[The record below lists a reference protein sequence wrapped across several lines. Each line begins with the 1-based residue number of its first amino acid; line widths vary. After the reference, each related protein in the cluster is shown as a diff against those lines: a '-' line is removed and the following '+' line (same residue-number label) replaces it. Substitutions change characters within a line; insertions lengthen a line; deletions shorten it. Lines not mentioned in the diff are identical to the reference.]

1 MKRNNNMSLVK
12 LLREVM
18 ISEGDTS
25 GSTDAENVLAILMSN
40 QNKSKEEFQKM
51 LVSQNPNAIFLK
63 KYFGKFLKGDPLEV
77 YYNAI
82 VEIKKEKLPINAEQV
97 GDTNF
102 GTTDLWK
109 SYGGISSVRSKADV
123 IGQGITYSVK
133 NASTQVRVL
142 DASAPQIIALIHCAM
157 DKTKT
162 TNKVRETIRT
172 RLTAIKELSNAE
184 GAKLSRMYGG
194 KKYGLGELRK
204 VLDKKMKKLIKDYD
218 ENTAEMNQEIE
229 AIFEEVQ
236 GKNDFKDA
244 FIYESLSGKT
254 MLGETSNGRADAILT
269 WTADF
274 SKIKSHDIKDVTE
287 KVTSNF
293 KIPKF
298 ASKSSGVRITK
309 TIQMFFKESIKKM
322 DRLVEQENKLIE
334 SKNSKLITEGAFSN
348 LWNTLQEKGMSV
360 IKKLV
365 QAIKDFIQKVMEKI
379 SGAITDLLSILGFEI
394 QILDDYD
401 VDASINYE
409 SI

>member
-51 LVSQNPNAIFLK
+51 YASKSPNAIFLK
-63 KYFGKFLKGDPLEV
+63 NYFTKFLKGDALEV

-82 VEIKKEKLPINAEQV
+82 DEIKKEKLPLNAEQV

-102 GTTDLWK
+102 GTTDVWK

-172 RLTAIKELSNAE
+172 RLATIKELSNEE

-254 MLGETSNGRADAILT
+254 MLGETSNGRADAVLT

-274 SKIKSHDIKDVTE
+274 SKIKSHDIKDVTA
-287 KVTSNF
+287 KVISNF

-394 QILDDYD
+394 QILGDYD
-401 VDASINYE
+401 LDASVTYE